1 RISTAPSRPWPSRAG
16 TCSSPA
22 DDAAHAGAA
31 TPTSADRGR
40 TYLALQVRGIA
51 DICGG
56 IAQPTAGPGAVNHA
70 FVDVFSLVH
79 LAGGVVMGA
88 LGLRFLPM
96 LVLAVGWELA
106 EHILKDCIPR
116 VFVHPSQDTLL
127 NSTGD
132 VLVSL
137 LGWLL

>member
-1 RISTAPSRPWPSRAG
+1 VGKISE
-16 TCSSPA
+16 
-22 DDAAHAGAA
+22 
-31 TPTSADRGR
+31 
-40 TYLALQVRGIA
+40 
-51 DICGG
+51 ICHSVE
-56 IAQPTAGPGAVNHA
+56 QPTAGPGDINHA

-79 LAGGVVMGA
+79 LAGGLVMGA

-96 LVLAVGWELA
+96 LVLAVGWEVV

-127 NSTGD
+127 NASGD

-137 LGWLL
+137 LGWLLGRGLRAAAFAYRRGARTG